1 MLWFLPPPP
10 PTYRRHGS
18 YERRRLRGK
27 LTSSLASR
35 CIRRVVERTPERLR
49 ASARGVE
56 SLGPRAARS
65 GLNGPQ
71 LSPTLWSQ
79 CGACKAILLTADSS
93 DWAVIH
99 SHSQPPDNTARGWGG
114 GTSAEGCALAGSFT
128 TCQNSL
134 AGRSLNYGVIPRQN
148 TVVRLSFQ
156 SVNTRFKT
164 QQNGCEIGATI

>member
-1 MLWFLPPPP
+1 MAPTPSTTHIQTPRLLWKTQVAWKANLV
-10 PTYRRHGS
+10 
-18 YERRRLRGK
+18 
-27 LTSSLASR
+27 SR
-35 CIRRVVERTPERLR
+35 IPLHTTCSRENARKTLR

-56 SLGPRAARS
+56 SPGPRAARS

-71 LSPTLWSQ
+71 LSPTLRSQ
-79 CGACKAILLTADSS
+79 CGACKAILLTADPS

-99 SHSQPPDNTARGWGG
+99 SHSQQPDNTERGWGG

-134 AGRSLNYGVIPRQN
+134 ADRSLNYGVIPRQN

-164 QQNGCEIGATI
+164 QQKGCEIGATI